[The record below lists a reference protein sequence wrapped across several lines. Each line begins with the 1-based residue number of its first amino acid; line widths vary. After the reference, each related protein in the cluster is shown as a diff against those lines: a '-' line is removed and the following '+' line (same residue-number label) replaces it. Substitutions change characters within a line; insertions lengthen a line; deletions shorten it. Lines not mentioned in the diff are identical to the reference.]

1 LESNLKYL
9 IKFLNLIN
17 ASLVDIGVLKNIFE
31 AGNSSLIMAK
41 VFSENKPLVFGII
54 RNFESNIKD
63 EIFVRIFICILNKTK
78 IIHFLKIE

>member
-1 LESNLKYL
+1 
-9 IKFLNLIN
+9 
-17 ASLVDIGVLKNIFE
+17 
-31 AGNSSLIMAK
+31 MAK